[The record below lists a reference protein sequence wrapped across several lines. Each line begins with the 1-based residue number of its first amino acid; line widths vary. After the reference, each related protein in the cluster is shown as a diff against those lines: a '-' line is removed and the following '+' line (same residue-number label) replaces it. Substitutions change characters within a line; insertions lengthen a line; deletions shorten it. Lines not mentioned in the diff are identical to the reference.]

1 MPGRSNDYN
10 PETPQIW
17 LCHQIS
23 SVPDSL
29 PDWLTAFER
38 DTLAKLDGPR
48 RGEYLSSR
56 WLIRQG
62 LGKSGNV
69 PAEQCFPVD
78 GRPIASQFPVGWH
91 MSLSHSQG
99 LNAVAIGPT
108 PLGIDVEPS
117 QRKPD
122 WQGVAKRW
130 FSPVEQEWLLRA
142 NDPYNFLQVWTLKE
156 AWLKATRRGI
166 AGNLQTLEVRKDF
179 ELYGDQPDRQWQSCG
194 CYVEGFLATLV
205 YQTNNPDLEANW
217 PAVTLLEPPPEDYS
231 LAPAEPLDT
240 IWDPLYHRTIRAKR

>member
-1 MPGRSNDYN
+1 MPGQSNACN
-10 PETPQIW
+10 PDTPQIW

-23 SVPDSL
+23 RVPDAL
-29 PDWLTAFER
+29 PDWLTVYER
-38 DTLAKLDGPR
+38 NTLATLDGPR

-62 LGKSGNV
+62 LSKISNK
-69 PAEQCFPVD
+69 PADQCQPVN
-78 GRPIASQFPVGWH
+78 GRPIASRFPAGWH
-91 MSLSHSQG
+91 LSLSHSQG
-99 LNAVAIGPT
+99 LNAVAIGST

-117 QRKPD
+117 QRKPN

-142 NDPYNFLQVWTLKE
+142 NDPYSFLKVWTLKE

-179 ELYGDQPDRQWQSCG
+179 ELYGDQPDRQWQSCC
-194 CYVEGFLATLV
+194 CYVEGFLSTLV
-205 YQTNNPDLEANW
+205 YQTNDPDREANW
-217 PAVTLLEPPPEDYS
+217 PAVTLLEPPPEDYN